1 MAAIDLTTLNWSNG
15 GATKKITSI
24 GAATIQEIKIPKW
37 CKLVT
42 VKAENQ
48 AIVFGYDGV
57 DGAGKTGEEFPQP
70 VDSIIQ
76 YNPQQTAEE
85 RSIFVASQTGTA
97 NLYLIFE

>member
-24 GAATIQEIKIPKW
+24 GASTIQEIKIPKW

-48 AIVFGYDGV
+48 AIV
-57 DGAGKTGEEFPQP
+57 
-70 VDSIIQ
+70 
-76 YNPQQTAEE
+76 
-85 RSIFVASQTGTA
+85 ASQTGTA
-97 NLYLIFE
+97 NLYFIFE